1 MQWYFKHSQT
11 HESAQRILR
20 EPPTNKQA
28 VTYFLAVTALHQNL
42 NEDRVEEMEVAAG
55 IEGAEVLVEAL
66 KSFVTITVVFSNPK
80 GFPIIHA
87 PDHHH
92 HPAP

>member
-66 KSFVTITVVFSNPK
+66 KSRHNNGGLQHK
-80 GFPIIHA
+80 GFPST
-87 PDHHH
+87 PLTTS
-92 HPAP
+92 PPTP